1 MRVTVSYTIEH
12 NRVLQ
17 AEGGEG
23 GYGDTSRARLSASTL
38 CTSVQVYL

>member
-17 AEGGEG
+17 AEGGKEV
-23 GYGDTSRARLSASTL
+23 TATPPEPA
-38 CTSVQVYL
+38 